1 MVVAP
6 LADPVA
12 CPLMCPLRVRIL
24 EQLLAIFV
32 EFERRFQSGVGR
44 SWLVLCF
51 GRVDLESLESHGLLV
66 LVKLEGRLL
75 GVRLDEVRWLA
86 SQVFGGLRLLAAVA
100 LLSPFEIVVLAFRA
114 LPTSL
119 WELEVP
125 FRFLVWCLFAQFVWR
140 YFRRRRAH
148 LRR

>member
-1 MVVAP
+1 VVVAP

-12 CPLMCPLRVRIL
+12 CSLVCPLRVRIL

-44 SWLVLCF
+44 SRLVLCF
-51 GRVDLESLESHGLLV
+51 RRVDLESLESHGLLV
-66 LVKLEGRLL
+66 LVKLERCLL

-114 LPTSL
+114 LPASL

-125 FRFLVWCLFAQFVWR
+125 FRFLVWRLFAQFVWR
-140 YFRRRRAH
+140 YFRRRRTD